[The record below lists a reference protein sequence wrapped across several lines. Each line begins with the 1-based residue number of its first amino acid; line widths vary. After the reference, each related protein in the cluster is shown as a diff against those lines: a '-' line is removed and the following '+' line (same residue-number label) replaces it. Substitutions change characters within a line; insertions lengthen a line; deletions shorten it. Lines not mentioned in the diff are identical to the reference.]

1 MSIWNKIPD
10 ECFKHLAKDT
20 PQRVKAEDNRIQSK
34 TSNVYLIKW
43 QVSVFTTESTKI
55 QETTLRFYTDPKV
68 SIISTILDQ

>member
-1 MSIWNKIPD
+1 M
-10 ECFKHLAKDT
+10 
-20 PQRVKAEDNRIQSK
+20 AEDNRIQSK

-43 QVSVFTTESTKI
+43 QASVFTTESTKI

>member
-10 ECFKHLAKDT
+10 ECFKHIAKD
-20 PQRVKAEDNRIQSK
+20 VMAEDNRIQSK